1 MKKKRIIIITTTS
14 LLLIAGAILFLAF
27 REGHSNYVF
36 ETDKVELGSVNIT
49 ITATGT
55 LEATNTVE
63 VGTQVSGV
71 IEKLYV
77 DFNSEVKKGQLIAE
91 LDKSTLLSDLETKEA
106 DVNRAQAEFD
116 YQESYLARMKV
127 LSDQEMLADS
137 DYDLA
142 EYNYKVSKASLK
154 SAKAN
159 LDKAKRNL
167 SYATI
172 YSPIDGVV
180 LNRAVEEGQT
190 VNAGMNTPELYTITN
205 DLSTM
210 QVEADVDEADI
221 GMVKLG
227 QRVDFTVDAFPDDT
241 FTGEVSEVRLQPTET
256 SNVVT
261 YTVIVTVGNP
271 EHKLKPGMT
280 ASITDY
286 VEEANDVLLL
296 PGKAIRFQ
304 PDREL
309 MIAYMKSLPEDQRPS
324 GPPHR
329 NQDMQSADGEQR
341 VRMGP
346 RPGEEMDEARQMV
359 WVKEGS
365 SIKPVPVETGINDG
379 SNIEI
384 LAGLTEGDLVITS
397 MEEVTGKKVK
407 EESLEEEKEQSSP
420 FVQKRGGR
428 SGPPR

>member
-1 MKKKRIIIITTTS
+1 MI
-14 LLLIAGAILFLAF
+14 FLAF
-27 REGHSNYVF
+27 RKGHSNYVF
-36 ETDKVELGSVNIT
+36 ETEKIELGSVNIT

-116 YQESYLARMKV
+116 YQESNLARMKV
-127 LSDQEMLADS
+127 LNDQEMLADS

-142 EYNYKVSKASLK
+142 EYNYKTTKASLK

-159 LDKAKRNL
+159 LDKAERNL

-172 YSPIDGVV
+172 YSPIDGIV

-190 VNAGMNTPELYTITN
+190 VAASMNTPELYTITN
-205 DLSTM
+205 DLSVM

-241 FTGEVSEVRLQPTET
+241 FTGEVSEVRLQPTEI

-261 YTVIVTVGNP
+261 YTVIVTVGNA

-296 PGKAIRFQ
+296 PGKAVRFT
-304 PDREL
+304 PDRDL
-309 MIAYMKSLPEDQRPS
+309 MEDYVSSLPEDQRPS
-324 GPPHR
+324 PPQQRKQGMQNTGGQQQGPMGPP
-329 NQDMQSADGEQR
+329 
-341 VRMGP
+341 
-346 RPGEEMDEARQMV
+346 PGEETNENVQMV
-359 WVKEGS
+359 WVKEGI
-365 SIKPVPVETGINDG
+365 SIRPVPMETGINDG

-384 LAGLTEGDLVITS
+384 LSGLTEGDLVITS
-397 MEEVTGKKVK
+397 MEEVTGKKIKKENQNK
-407 EESLEEEKEQSSP
+407 EEKSSP
-420 FVQKRGGR
+420 FVQERGG

>member
-1 MKKKRIIIITTTS
+1 MI
-14 LLLIAGAILFLAF
+14 FLAF
-27 REGHSNYVF
+27 RKGHSNYVF
-36 ETDKVELGSVNIT
+36 ETEKIELGSVNIT

-116 YQESYLARMKV
+116 YQESNLARMKV
-127 LSDQEMLADS
+127 LNDQEMLADS

-142 EYNYKVSKASLK
+142 EYNYKTTKASLK

-159 LDKAKRNL
+159 LDKAERNL

-172 YSPIDGVV
+172 YSPIDGIV

-190 VNAGMNTPELYTITN
+190 VAASMNTPELYTITN
-205 DLSTM
+205 DLSIM

-241 FTGEVSEVRLQPTET
+241 FTGEVSEVRLQPTEI

-261 YTVIVTVGNP
+261 YTVIVTVGNA

-296 PGKAIRFQ
+296 PGKAVRFT
-304 PDREL
+304 PDRDL
-309 MIAYMKSLPEDQRPS
+309 MMNYMSSLPEDQRPAPPSQKNQGPS
-324 GPPHR
+324 GTPP
-329 NQDMQSADGEQR
+329 G
-341 VRMGP
+341 V
-346 RPGEEMDEARQMV
+346 EMDEGQQVV
-359 WVKEGS
+359 WVKEGI
-365 SIKPVPVETGINDG
+365 SIRPVPVETGINDG

-384 LAGLTEGDLVITS
+384 LSGLTEGDLVITS
-397 MEEVTGKKVK
+397 MEEVTGKKIKKENQNK
-407 EESLEEEKEQSSP
+407 EEKSSP
-420 FVQKRGGR
+420 FVQERGG